1 MRIIRSL
8 VALIAVFVALPS
20 SIFAAPDWA
29 STLKGQLVQQYGL
42 TKTGWGDESRI
53 TDPGPVYVV
62 SAEGISAR
70 TTFDSS
76 MLVTTVEDGKA
87 HGPKGGL
94 AFFVKTQDTKQVKV
108 GDRFYVTSID
118 VKDDAIFFR
127 LVSVDTA
134 EITYRGSTKQT
145 RYRAVLRFPMPKEQ
159 LETAAVADVK
169 KVVDPIFI
177 SEAQMKSAPVAT
189 VQLGQSPD
197 QVESVLGKPSK
208 VIDLGTKKIFVYK
221 DMKIVFVDGKVSDV
235 Q

>member
-1 MRIIRSL
+1 MRITRSL
-8 VALIAVFVALPS
+8 VALAIVVAFPKI
-20 SIFAAPDWA
+20 IFAAPDWA
-29 STLKGQLVQQYGL
+29 SALKGQLVQQYGL

-76 MLVTTVEDGKA
+76 MLVTTVEDGKP
-87 HGPKGGL
+87 HGPKGGM

-118 VKDDAIFFR
+118 VKDDAVFFR
-127 LVSVDTA
+127 LVSVETA
-134 EITYRGSTKQT
+134 EITYRGNTKQT
-145 RYRAVLRFPMPKEQ
+145 RYRAILRFPMPKEQ

-169 KVVDPIFI
+169 KVVDPIFV
-177 SEAQMKSAPVAT
+177 SEDQLKSAPVAT
-189 VQLGQSPD
+189 VQMGQSPD
-197 QVESVLGKPSK
+197 QVESILGKPSK

>member
-1 MRIIRSL
+1 MRITRSL
-8 VALIAVFVALPS
+8 IALAIFVAFPS

-53 TDPGPVYVV
+53 TDPGIIYVV

-76 MLVTTVEDGKA
+76 MLVTTVEDGKP

-108 GDRFYVTSID
+108 GDRFYVTTID
-118 VKDDAIFFR
+118 VKDDAVFFR
-127 LVSVDTA
+127 LVSVETA

-159 LETAAVADVK
+159 LETAAVGDVK
-169 KVVDPIFI
+169 KVADPIFI

-197 QVESVLGKPSK
+197 QVESILGKPSK